1 MTVTHNAEQGSLAW
15 LESRAGCIT
24 ASRAKDAR
32 SRLKN
37 GKPSSAME
45 KYAKQV
51 AVERIA
57 RVPVEDFFV
66 TKAMKFGTEQEPLA
80 RQKYEM
86 VTGAFVEEAGFI
98 TTDDGLFGFSSD
110 GLIGE
115 DGGVEIK
122 TLVSTERIVDLIGAR
137 DIEDFA
143 DQVNFGLWLS
153 NRKWCDVVL
162 WAPALKNI
170 GREMTVVRI
179 TRDEQTIAALEEDML
194 QFKAMVDQYEAQL
207 RAI

>member
-1 MTVTHNAEQGSLAW
+1 MTITHTAEQGSPAW

-32 SRLKN
+32 SRLKT

-57 RVPVEDFFV
+57 RVPVDDFFQ

-80 RQKYEM
+80 RQAYEIR
-86 VTGAFVEEAGFI
+86 TGAMVEEAGFI
-98 TTDDGLFGFSSD
+98 TTDDGVFGFSSD

-115 DGGVEIK
+115 DGGVEVK

-137 DIEDFA
+137 EVDDFV

-153 NRKWCDVVL
+153 NRKWCDIVL

-170 GREMTVVRI
+170 NREMTIVRI
-179 TRDEQTIAALEEDML
+179 DRDEEVIIALEQDML
-194 QFKAMVDQYEAQL
+194 FFKAMVDQYEAQL